1 MTQDPNS
8 GSDRID
14 FSNLSV
20 VVGQLGAFGG
30 DEIERQFEILGMKKP
45 RISHDFD
52 RICRA
57 VDGDRADVLMCDM
70 TSNRPRAQE
79 LLRGVRNQEI
89 GSNPFL
95 VTIAL
100 TEKMNAGEI
109 GQMIDAGPDD
119 VFVGG
124 FTRDAFVRRVNDLAF
139 NRRKFVAVAS
149 YVGPTRRSSARPNRK
164 TAEEFDVPNP
174 VRATGTGV
182 PKDALWKEI
191 AKASKSLNLRKLNC
205 DVDMIRSLVDEIIPD
220 YQVGQIGD
228 DFKRRVAM
236 LQSTIENLN
245 KRGRRL
251 GHGNLVSLCELAG
264 NVVNDVKE
272 RPKPPNVRHLR
283 ALPQLV
289 VGFEMALKAIPDKTS
304 AA

>member
-1 MTQDPNS
+1 MTQDPTT

-70 TSNRPRAQE
+70 NHNRPRAQE

-89 GSNPFL
+89 GSNPFV

-100 TEKMNAGEI
+100 TQKMNSAEI
-109 GQMIDAGPDD
+109 ASTIYAGPDD

-139 NRRKFVAVAS
+139 NRRKFVAVSS

-174 VRATGTGV
+174 VYATGTGV
-182 PKDALWKEI
+182 DKDVLWKEI
-191 AKASKSLNLRKLNC
+191 ATASKSLNLRKINC
-205 DVDMIRSLVDEIIPD
+205 DVEMIRSLVSEIIPD

-228 DFKRRVAM
+228 DFRRRIAM
-236 LQSTIENLN
+236 LQTTIENMHRRG
-245 KRGRRL
+245 KRI
-251 GHGNLVSLCELAG
+251 GHGNLISLCELAG
-264 NVVNDVKE
+264 SIVNEVKE

-283 ALPQLV
+283 AMPQLV
-289 VGFEMALKAIPDKTS
+289 VGFEMALQSMPGKTV

>member
-1 MTQDPNS
+1 MTKDPTA
-8 GSDRID
+8 GSDQID
-14 FSNLSV
+14 FSKLSV

-30 DEIERQFEILGMKKP
+30 DEIERQLAILGMKKP

-70 TSNRPRAQE
+70 NNNRPRAQE

-89 GSNPFL
+89 GSNPFV

-100 TEKMNAGEI
+100 TQKMNSAEI
-109 GQMIDAGPDD
+109 ASTIDAGPDD

-139 NRRKFVAVAS
+139 HRRKFVAVSS

-174 VRATGTGV
+174 VHATGTGV
-182 PKDALWKEI
+182 DKDVLWKEI
-191 AKASKSLNLRKLNC
+191 ATASKSLNLRKLNC

-228 DFKRRVAM
+228 DFRRRIAM
-236 LQSTIENLN
+236 LQTTIENMH
-245 KRGRRL
+245 KRGKRL

-264 NVVNDVKE
+264 SIVNEVKE

-283 ALPQLV
+283 AMPQLV
-289 VGFEMALKAIPDKTS
+289 VGFETALQSMPGKTV